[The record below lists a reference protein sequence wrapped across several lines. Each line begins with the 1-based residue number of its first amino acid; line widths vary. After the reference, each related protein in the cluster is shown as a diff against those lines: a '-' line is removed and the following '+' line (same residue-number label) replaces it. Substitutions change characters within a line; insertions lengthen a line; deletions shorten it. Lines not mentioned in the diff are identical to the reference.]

1 MGEGPASMEVSAIP
15 YSPVTLAPG
24 SSISLSQVNKKD
36 IYIQWTPATNGTFN
50 VSYYNVL
57 RSNDDGGT
65 YVQIASVTAS
75 ASAPTDVTD
84 TTTSWD
90 NTYLYM
96 IKAQDAAGN
105 QDAVYPP
112 ASITLPLPENRVRVY
127 RNLLN
132 LAANETLKLR
142 YFIVESGRLKIRI
155 YTLSGGF
162 VKELINTQITD
173 NLSSDNPLES
183 QDFYWDGTNQWGK
196 KVAAGLYLISLQIG
210 QDRAIEKIAVVR

>member
-1 MGEGPASMEVSAIP
+1 
-15 YSPVTLAPG
+15 
-24 SSISLSQVNKKD
+24 
-36 IYIQWTPATNGTFN
+36 
-50 VSYYNVL
+50 
-57 RSNDDGGT
+57 
-65 YVQIASVTAS
+65 
-75 ASAPTDVTD
+75 
-84 TTTSWD
+84 
-90 NTYLYM
+90 M